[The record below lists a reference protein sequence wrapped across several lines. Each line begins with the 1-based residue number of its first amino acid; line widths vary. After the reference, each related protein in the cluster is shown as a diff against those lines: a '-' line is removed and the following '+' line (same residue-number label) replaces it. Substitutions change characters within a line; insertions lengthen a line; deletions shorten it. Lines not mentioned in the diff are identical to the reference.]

1 MRTDF
6 FVWSLLT
13 AEGER
18 FLLLR
23 VGEIPASFFFA
34 PSWEEKLRELTL
46 LTEEDFQLQLSEMG
60 LSADE
65 VDYQLERA
73 RGLHMSAR

>member
-6 FVWSLLT
+6 FVAALFKP
-13 AEGER
+13 EGER
-18 FLLLR
+18 FLLLLPA
-23 VGEIPASFFFA
+23 EIPSSFFFA
-34 PSWEEKLRELTL
+34 TSWDEKLRDQTL
-46 LTEEDFQLQLSEMG
+46 LTEEGFRRRLTQMG

-73 RGLHMSAR
+73 RGRHLSIT

>member
-6 FVWSLLT
+6 FVASFLT
-13 AEGER
+13 LEGER
-18 FLLLR
+18 FAILR
-23 VGEIPASFFFA
+23 PDEIPASFFFA
-34 PSWEEKLRELTL
+34 SSFEDKVRSLTL
-46 LTEEDFQLQLSEMG
+46 LTENVFRCRLGEMG

-73 RGLHMSAR
+73 RGLHLTVR

>member
-13 AEGER
+13 AEGGR
-18 FLLLR
+18 FLALR

-34 PSWEEKLRELTL
+34 RSWEEKLRELTL
-46 LTEEDFQLQLSEMG
+46 LTEEGFQLQSSEMG

-65 VDYQLERA
+65 VDYRLERA
-73 RGLHMSAR
+73 CGLHMSAR

>member
-6 FVWSLLT
+6 FVRSLLT
-13 AEGER
+13 AEGGR
-18 FLLLR
+18 FLR

-34 PSWEEKLRELTL
+34 KSWEEKLRELTL
-46 LTEEDFQLQLSEMG
+46 LTEEGFQLQLSKMG

-65 VDYQLERA
+65 VDYRLERA